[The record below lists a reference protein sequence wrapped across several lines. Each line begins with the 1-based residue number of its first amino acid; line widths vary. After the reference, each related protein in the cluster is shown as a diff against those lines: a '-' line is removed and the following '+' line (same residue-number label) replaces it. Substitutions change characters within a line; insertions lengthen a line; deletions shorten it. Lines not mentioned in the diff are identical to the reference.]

1 MSWKIEETEIEAI
14 ASKTFPP
21 HAVVSVISIVCFSG
35 APISGRYD
43 EGDYLDVWAAVDE
56 SVNARSVVLYGC
68 GTLSEDPNRPNWRDI
83 GEFARCKTV
92 EIGGRSVGLY
102 RFSGAPVDEFVV
114 RLTDQLGEEHY
125 DNNGGF
131 GVNYRLRRY
140 QGLQL
145 TCVRTTSVLV
155 TYGGSE
161 TKRSNW
167 ILVFPNIVGVWG
179 ADGVAHVQL

>member
-1 MSWKIEETEIEAI
+1 MSWKIEENEIERI
-14 ASKTFPP
+14 ASKTFHP
-21 HAVVSVISIVCFSG
+21 HAIVSVVSIVSFSG
-35 APISGRYD
+35 PPISGRYD

-56 SVNARSVVLYGC
+56 SFNARSVVLYGC

-83 GEFARCKTV
+83 GEFSKCKTV
-92 EIGGRSVGLY
+92 KIGGRFVGLY
-102 RFSGAPVDEFVV
+102 RFSGPPVDEFVV
-114 RLTDQLGEEHY
+114 RLTDHHGEQHY

-145 TCVRTTSVLV
+145 TCVRTTNVQV
-155 TYGGSE
+155 TYGDGQSNC
-161 TKRSNW
+161 TNW
-167 ILVFPNIVGVWG
+167 ILVFPSIVGLWG